1 MANKQR
7 LFEGMRQLYGEGS
20 ANGTWSQRDA
30 FDLLEAALT
39 RHMAGLLS
47 KPQILTQISEI
58 SALIEALPT
67 HTVRS
72 ENQLRYQQF
81 STPADLAAL
90 CVILAQP
97 SATDIVLEPSAG
109 HGALVATLPDVR
121 ALHLNEIDPRR
132 REKLALLFPQATT
145 TGIDGAM
152 LASHLDAAVQPSL
165 ILMNPP
171 FSRSMGRGADEFA
184 AVRHL
189 RAAITRIGQG
199 GRIVAI
205 MPDWF
210 TTSAKLA
217 KIYDDTFASCTVRT
231 SIRLDKCYH
240 KQGTSVAVRLYVI
253 DKIPGQIRP
262 AVLAR
267 ETVADVASAVPIIK
281 RVTAQPDC
289 EPRAVPPKA
298 KPGALFKAMRATP
311 ITKPVKARAAQAPKI
326 EALAFSTLDKPRVL
340 GEQSG
345 VYIPYRPSRVDIVG
359 AREHPTPLVESVAMG
374 SIPAPKP
381 DYVPALQDRVLQE
394 SLLSEAQI
402 ETGIAGV
409 LLQNNLPNARVLYA
423 SATGASEVN
432 NLAYAVRLGLWGP
445 GTAFA
450 NREDFISQIRAG
462 GIAAMELVSRDL
474 KALGLYQARALSF
487 AGVEYDILKHDL
499 TAEQIA
505 VYDTYAD
512 AWAIIHQN
520 MEEALELT
528 GVVDEIGGATLNSGA
543 KAAARSR
550 FESTKQRFFNQLLLS
565 MKLPTLIA
573 AINHHL
579 DRDEVVVV
587 QLVSTAES

>member
-1 MANKQR
+1 MTELFEQSSQKLDAAITEIQHTIAIGMANKQR
-7 LFEGMRQLYGEGS
+7 LFETMRKLYGEGS
-20 ANGTWSQRDA
+20 ANGAWSQRDA

-39 RHMAGLLS
+39 RHMGRLLN
-47 KPQILTQISEI
+47 KPQMLTQISEI

-72 ENQLRYQQF
+72 ENQIRFQQF
-81 STPADLAAL
+81 STPADLASLA
-90 CVILAQP
+90 VILAQP
-97 SATDIVLEPSAG
+97 LATDIVLEPSAG
-109 HGALVATLPDVR
+109 HGALVATLPDVS
-121 ALHLNEIDPRR
+121 ALHLNEIDLRR

-189 RAAITRIGQG
+189 RAAITRLRQG

-217 KIYDDTFASCTVRT
+217 KIYEDTFASCTVRT

-240 KQGTSVAVRLYVI
+240 KQGTNVAVRLYVI
-253 DKIPGQIRP
+253 DKIPGQIKP

-267 ETVADVASAVPIIK
+267 QTVADVASAVPIIK
-281 RVTAQPDC
+281 RVTVQPDC

-311 ITKPVKARAAQAPKI
+311 ITKPVKARPAQTPKI
-326 EALAFSTLDKPRVL
+326 AALVFSTLDKPRVL

-374 SIPAPKP
+374 SIPAPVP

-402 ETGIAGV
+402 ETVIYAGKP
-409 LLQNNLPNARVLYA
+409 Q
-423 SATGASEVN
+423 
-432 NLAYAVRLGLWGP
+432 
-445 GTAFA
+445 
-450 NREDFISQIRAG
+450 REAG
-462 GIAAMELVSRDL
+462 L
-474 KALGLYQARALSF
+474 KAPS
-487 AGVEYDILKHDL
+487 
-499 TAEQIA
+499 
-505 VYDTYAD
+505 
-512 AWAIIHQN
+512 
-520 MEEALELT
+520 
-528 GVVDEIGGATLNSGA
+528 SG
-543 KAAARSR
+543 S
-550 FESTKQRFFNQLLLS
+550 STSCCCR
-565 MKLPTLIA
+565 
-573 AINHHL
+573 
-579 DRDEVVVV
+579 
-587 QLVSTAES
+587 

>member
-1 MANKQR
+1 MTDLFEQSSQKLDAAITEIQHAIAAGLANKQR
-7 LFEGMRQLYGEGS
+7 LFETMRQLYGEGS

-39 RHMAGLLS
+39 RHMAGLLN
-47 KPQILTQISEI
+47 KPQMLHQISEI

-72 ENQLRYQQF
+72 EDQIRYQQF

-97 SATDIVLEPSAG
+97 LATDIVLEPSAG
-109 HGALVATLPDVR
+109 HGALVATLPNVS

-171 FSRSMGRGADEFA
+171 FSRSIGRGADQFA

-189 RAAITRIGQG
+189 RAAITRLRQG

-217 KIYDDTFASCTVRT
+217 KIYEDTFASCTVRT

-262 AVLAR
+262 PVLAR
-267 ETVADVASAVPIIK
+267 QTVADVASAVPIIK
-281 RVTAQPDC
+281 RVTGEPDC
-289 EPRAVPPKA
+289 EPRAAPPKA

-311 ITKPVKARAAQAPKI
+311 ITKPVKARAAQTPKI

-374 SIPAPKP
+374 SIPAPIP

-402 ETGIAGV
+402 ETVIYAGNAW
-409 LLQNNLPNARVLYA
+409 QQYLP
-423 SATGASEVN
+423 
-432 NLAYAVRLGLWGP
+432 GL
-445 GTAFA
+445 
-450 NREDFISQIRAG
+450 SVC
-462 GIAAMELVSRDL
+462 L
-474 KALGLYQARALSF
+474 
-487 AGVEYDILKHDL
+487 
-499 TAEQIA
+499 
-505 VYDTYAD
+505 
-512 AWAIIHQN
+512 
-520 MEEALELT
+520 
-528 GVVDEIGGATLNSGA
+528 
-543 KAAARSR
+543 
-550 FESTKQRFFNQLLLS
+550 
-565 MKLPTLIA
+565 
-573 AINHHL
+573 
-579 DRDEVVVV
+579 
-587 QLVSTAES
+587 

>member
-1 MANKQR
+1 VTDLFEQSSQKLDAAITEIQNAIATGVANNQR
-7 LFEGMRQLYGEGS
+7 LFETMSQLYGEGS
-20 ANGTWSQRDA
+20 TNGVWSQRDA

-39 RHMAGLLS
+39 RHMAGLLR
-47 KPQILTQISEI
+47 KPQMLTQISEI
-58 SALIEALPT
+58 SALIEELPT

-90 CVILAQP
+90 SVILAQP
-97 SATDIVLEPSAG
+97 LATDIVLEPSAG

-171 FSRSMGRGADEFA
+171 FSRSIGRGVDEFA

-189 RAAITRIGQG
+189 RAAITRLGQG
-199 GRIVAI
+199 GRIVAV

-210 TTSAKLA
+210 TTSAKLS
-217 KIYDDTFASCTVRT
+217 KIYDDTFASCTVRS

-267 ETVADVASAVPIIK
+267 QRVADVASAVPIMK
-281 RVTAQPDC
+281 RMTAQPYCD
-289 EPRAVPPKA
+289 PRGVVPKA

-311 ITKPVKARAAQAPKI
+311 IIKPVKARAAQAPKI

-345 VYIPYRPSRVDIVG
+345 VYILHRPLRREYHHFDDLAESAWEEAPRRTFEKLWQDEVAELAERLTAETVYLATGLLLPIWSSLPIDYLEVRRIVDEEGRSWLGRMVHELDVAKLLEKFDIASTVELSPDTIIRALGEGRTIPIKQPFEAIFKCSRVAGEQRYEIVG
-359 AREHPTPLVESVAMG
+359 APVDQLPWLKSIGCFTEIIAFRTRVFIPTATASSVI
-374 SIPAPKP
+374 S
-381 DYVPALQDRVLQE
+381 D
-394 SLLSEAQI
+394 LLH
-402 ETGIAGV
+402 V
-409 LLQNNLPNARVLYA
+409 
-423 SATGASEVN
+423 
-432 NLAYAVRLGLWGP
+432 
-445 GTAFA
+445 
-450 NREDFISQIRAG
+450 
-462 GIAAMELVSRDL
+462 
-474 KALGLYQARALSF
+474 
-487 AGVEYDILKHDL
+487 
-499 TAEQIA
+499 
-505 VYDTYAD
+505 
-512 AWAIIHQN
+512 
-520 MEEALELT
+520 
-528 GVVDEIGGATLNSGA
+528 
-543 KAAARSR
+543 
-550 FESTKQRFFNQLLLS
+550 
-565 MKLPTLIA
+565 
-573 AINHHL
+573 
-579 DRDEVVVV
+579 
-587 QLVSTAES
+587 